1 MSSTTADRDATR
13 LRVRTSLA
21 NSGLAQREIAR
32 RIGLDETKL
41 SKALNGTR
49 RFTAAELVQI
59 ANTTGITVNW
69 LLSGSDYAQGPA
81 AVPPTEVLPTRH
93 RENREQAA
101 RRREIV
107 EASWRLI
114 AAKGYHGVRV
124 ADIATVCGVSSATV
138 HYYFAT
144 KRQILDEA
152 LRYSIKLA
160 FDRQV
165 AELPAIED
173 PLRRLKHLIRL
184 QLPTP
189 GDGQIEWSIW
199 LQIWNEVAVGG
210 ASAENHGQGY
220 DRWYKTVLE
229 TITAGQRQ
237 AVFSSTSA
245 DHLAVELTA
254 MFDGLG
260 IRVLTGQL
268 DAAGMQEHAERY
280 IDRNIVIGSIE

>member
-1 MSSTTADRDATR
+1 MPSAKSNADATR
-13 LRVRTSLA
+13 SRVRTSLA
-21 NSGLAQREIAR
+21 NSGLAQREFAR

-49 RFTAAELVQI
+49 RFAPAELVQI
-59 ANTTGITVNW
+59 ANTAGVTVNW
-69 LLSGSDYAQGPA
+69 LISGSDYAVGPA
-81 AVPPTEVLPTRH
+81 ATPAAEVLPTRH

-101 RRREIV
+101 RRREII

-114 AAKGYHGVRV
+114 ADKGYRAVRV
-124 ADIATVCGVSSATV
+124 ADIAGACGISSAAV

-152 LRYSIKLA
+152 LRYSVKLA

-165 AELPAIED
+165 AELPAID
-173 PLRRLKHLIRL
+173 DSVRRLKHLIRL

-189 GDGQIEWSIW
+189 GEGRVEWSIW

-210 ASAENHGQGY
+210 ASADNHSQAY
-220 DRWYKTVLE
+220 DRWQQTVQE
-229 TITAGQRQ
+229 TIAAGQRQ
-237 AVFSSTSA
+237 GLFAATPAVV
-245 DHLAVELTA
+245 LAVELTS

-260 IRVLTGQL
+260 IRVLTGLL
-268 DAAGMQEHAERY
+268 DAGGMQTHIERF
-280 IDRNIVIGSIE
+280 IDRNIVIGSTP